1 MDTLLYISAWP
12 LAKFAGYTFFL
23 IMALIGFWCLT
34 FLAAVILPYWLT
46 FGIAENKGKINA
58 DIDPETV
65 RRKTLP
71 EQEGIELV
79 YKK

>member
-1 MDTLLYISAWP
+1 MDTLLYIDVWP
-12 LAKFAGYTFFL
+12 SGKFLGYTFFV
-23 IMALIGFWCLT
+23 IVELIGFWCLL
-34 FLAAVILPYWLT
+34 FLGAVVLPYWLT

-58 DIDPETV
+58 DVDPETV